1 MIKIDIVIIFR
12 HNNNY
17 VDLHSHLYLFTCF
30 SRKQQGRRRLGQL
43 GARRELFQ
51 GMDAGSDAD
60 RLFKELDGMLE
71 REVDS
76 KFFIDPK
83 IYKSLVDV
91 VEIVNTSTHSLL
103 SQYIS

>member
-1 MIKIDIVIIFR
+1 M
-12 HNNNY
+12 
-17 VDLHSHLYLFTCF
+17 
-30 SRKQQGRRRLGQL
+30 LG
-43 GARRELFQ
+43 EVFQ

-91 VEIVNTSTHSLL
+91 VEIVNTSTPLTSLAVCIL
-103 SQYIS
+103 ERPRYAQSRVERCRSSFSS